1 MLTWLV
7 DAKVVDVVLKTPGKL
22 VEEEDVEVRPE
33 KLPDGILDENIDIH
47 LIRRYFSND
56 AWLMVMDVIKQKQ
69 DNPVYVCKICSHDL
83 HEQPSIVCDHCLQWF
98 HVQCVGLKNIPKKKH
113 WFCREC
119 HLSPNY

>member
-1 MLTWLV
+1 M

-69 DNPVYVCKICSHDL
+69 DNPV
-83 HEQPSIVCDHCLQWF
+83 
-98 HVQCVGLKNIPKKKH
+98 
-113 WFCREC
+113 
-119 HLSPNY
+119 